1 LSLFKAQASKTCLKL
16 NHSKALSLF
25 AGNPLEIYGFALTS
39 DGRVTGSEI
48 FESEVQI
55 DDIETG
61 KDHPKTK
68 TR

>member
-1 LSLFKAQASKTCLKL
+1 M
-16 NHSKALSLF
+16 
-25 AGNPLEIYGFALTS
+25 EIYGFALSS

-61 KDHPKTK
+61 KDDLKTG